1 MNNSTLV
8 MVAVLASIAM
18 LSAGLSLISVQQAS
32 ANLVQ
37 DGDGGDTS
45 FSFEQKQS
53 NKCSGFAGCTNTG
66 TITFGF

>member
-1 MNNSTLV
+1 MKNSTLL
-8 MVAVLASIAM
+8 MVGILGAVAM